1 MTALV
6 ETALRANTP
15 HRRALRPHPNPSYLR
30 ANRVHPCVL
39 DEKPRGLAFAG
50 VASDLRTRT
59 SHHTMSLPRAPAGSL
74 RPAGAVP
81 TALFP
86 RSQNEVLGT
95 HNPGAIALRGRGRIP
110 LVSPLFAFP
119 CAIFHFPL
127 SPLHCLRIARQRLDY
142 PYSSREFKILDQPPA
157 GRTRLPSV
165 LRIGSLC
172 QSESCNQN
180 D

>member
-30 ANRVHPCVL
+30 VNRVHPCVL
-39 DEKPRGLAFAG
+39 DEKPRGPAFAG

-119 CAIFHFPL
+119 CAIFH
-127 SPLHCLRIARQRLDY
+127 CLRIARQRSDY
-142 PYSSREFKILDQPPA
+142 PYPSQKFKILDQTPP
-157 GRTRLPSV
+157 RFYFHPR
-165 LRIGSLC
+165 
-172 QSESCNQN
+172 
-180 D
+180 